1 MNYLGKLVGGLAGL
15 VSGKWPLVL
24 FGVLV
29 GHQFDRGFARY
40 AAARLP
46 ANFATIA
53 FAVMGHIAKADGRV
67 SEAEI
72 RIARKAMHALDLDAE
87 GTRDAMQQFSRG
99 KLPDFSLGE
108 ALQALRA
115 AAPAPHATGRQ
126 LVAMLLPM
134 VLIKDHP
141 ADTERRILWQVCQ
154 AFDIGRVELAQLEAA
169 TRIETF
175 RPDATGATDAAG
187 RAFASLELAPDA
199 SDREIKKAYR
209 RLMNRYHPD
218 KLAGSDA
225 SEAAM
230 ADAARK
236 TREVREAYELLRQ
249 RRGFR

>member
-24 FGVLV
+24 FGLLV

-46 ANFATIA
+46 RNFATVG
-53 FAVMGHIAKADGRV
+53 FAIMGHLAKADGRV

-87 GTRDAMQQFSRG
+87 GTREAMQQFNRG
-99 KLPDFSLGE
+99 KMADFSLAE
-108 ALQALRA
+108 ALQALREA
-115 AAPAPHATGRQ
+115 ASAPRATGRQ
-126 LVAMLLPM
+126 LVAMLLPV
-134 VLIKDHP
+134 VLIREDA
-141 ADTERRILWQVCQ
+141 ADAERRILWQVCQ

-169 TRIETF
+169 ARIEVF
-175 RPDATGATDAAG
+175 RPDATGASDAAG

-199 SDREIKKAYR
+199 SDREIKNAYR

-225 SEAAM
+225 SEEAM